1 MTIQKQMSIT
11 PCDKLPMPAPMA
23 LVASSQSISRAAI
36 DIRTVGIAY
45 GRRQVVENVSLTIP
59 ERQITALIGPSGCG
73 KTSLL
78 MALNRLIDLCPGSR
92 VTGEIIIDGHDV
104 LRRGANVRALRRKV
118 GMVFQKPNPF
128 PFSIRRNFDLVL
140 DEAGISG
147 RVDRLRLT
155 EECLMGVGLFEEVRD
170 RLHQPAL
177 SLSGGQQQRLCIARA
192 LVTSPQIL
200 LLDEPCSALD
210 PISTHRI
217 EELLVTLRQS
227 ITIVIVT
234 HNLAQARRISDN
246 CALFWTEHG
255 QGHLLESAE
264 TAEIFQSPQSPV
276 TRAYVNGAIA

>member
-1 MTIQKQMSIT
+1 MTIQTQMNII

-23 LVASSQSISRAAI
+23 LVASSQYISRAAI

-45 GRRQVVENVSLTIP
+45 GRRQVVENVSLIIP
-59 ERQITALIGPSGCG
+59 ERRITALIGPSGCG

-255 QGHLLESAE
+255 QGHLLESSE